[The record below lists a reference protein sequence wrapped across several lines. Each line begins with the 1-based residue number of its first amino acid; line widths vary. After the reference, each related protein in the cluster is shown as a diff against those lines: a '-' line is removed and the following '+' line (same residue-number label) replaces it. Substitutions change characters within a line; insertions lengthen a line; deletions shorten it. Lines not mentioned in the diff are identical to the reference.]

1 MPILRT
7 DAIVLKRF
15 DFRETSLIV
24 TFLTE
29 EFGKVSGLLKGIRKD
44 PRKFASMVEPFSH
57 NEIIFYKSRH
67 STLHLVSQCDIKEN
81 FSPLRQDLSRVGTA
95 SVMMELADAVMPDED
110 KNTEVF
116 DLTVQALA
124 ELAVNPKP
132 EKIGAIFKIKLLS
145 LSGFKPHLD
154 SCISCAGQ
162 SLGQAK
168 FSLRFG
174 GLLCEHCSHK
184 DAASRAILKGTI
196 ATILFIERNDFR
208 NTLSLGMNTEVKN
221 EIGLILDLF
230 IRFHIEK
237 DLKSQRVLQRITR
250 EYEPRVTVA
259 QV

>member
-7 DAIVLKRF
+7 NAIVLRRF

-24 TFLTE
+24 RFLTD
-29 EFGKVSGLLKGIRKD
+29 EFGKISGLLKGIRKD
-44 PRKFASMVEPFSH
+44 PRKFASTVEPFSH
-57 NEIIFYKSRH
+57 NEIIFYQSRH
-67 STLHLVSQCDIKEN
+67 ATLHLVSQCDIKEN

-110 KNTEVF
+110 KNIEVF

-124 ELAVNPKP
+124 ELAVNPNP
-132 EKIGAIFKIKLLS
+132 EKIGTIYKIKLLS

-154 SCISCAGQ
+154 SCISCVGQ

-174 GLLCEHCSHK
+174 GLLCERCSAK

-196 ATILFIERNDFR
+196 ATILFMEKNDFKK
-208 NTLSLGMNTEVKN
+208 TLTLGMNA
-221 EIGLILDLF
+221 EIKKEIDLILDLF

-237 DLKSQRVLQRITR
+237 DLKSVRVLRNITK
-250 EYEPRVTVA
+250 EYEPRVAVTC
-259 QV
+259 